1 MTMMHGVA
9 ANSQFQAALLVSI
22 VVHVGLSVMTP
33 SGVAQFDKTSVLPL
47 AVRLIQ
53 REAMPV
59 TQPAPSR
66 SKSRVNHPAPNFQ
79 NTKPAP
85 ALVPPEPQ
93 NFFALPAVPPA
104 DLRAPQSSAAFEL
117 PAGVKSAYALPPI
130 AAVETKS
137 EGDSGNERL
146 LDGYGQRLSEVLS
159 RHQHYPRLAR
169 SRGWQGQVRLRLHL
183 AQQGAV
189 LDIEIAES
197 SGYEVLD
204 RQALEMV
211 RLASP
216 LPVPPDGMRG
226 DKFTVDVPVTFR
238 LEHS

>member
-1 MTMMHGVA
+1 MAMMRGVA

-22 VVHVGLSVMTP
+22 VVHVALSVMAP
-33 SGVAQFDKTSVLPL
+33 SGVAHFDKSFVLPL

-53 REAMPV
+53 RESIPV

-79 NTKPAP
+79 NTKPAH

-93 NFFALPAVPPA
+93 NSFAPPAVPLA
-104 DLRAPQSSAAFEL
+104 DLRASQSSAALEL
-117 PAGVKSAYALPPI
+117 PSGLKAAYALPPI
-130 AAVETKS
+130 AAVDTKS
-137 EGDSGNERL
+137 DGGSGDERL
-146 LDGYGQRLSEVLS
+146 LDSYGQRLSEVLS

-169 SRGWQGQVRLRLHL
+169 FRGWQGQVRLRLHL

-189 LDIEIAES
+189 MDVEIAES

-216 LPVPPDGMRG
+216 LPVPPEGMRG